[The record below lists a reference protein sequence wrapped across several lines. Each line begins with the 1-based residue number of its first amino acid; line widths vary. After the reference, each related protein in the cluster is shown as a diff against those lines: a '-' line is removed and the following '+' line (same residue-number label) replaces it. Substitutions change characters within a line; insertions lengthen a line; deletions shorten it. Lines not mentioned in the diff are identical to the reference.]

1 MDKVYI
7 SFQKSSEVSS
17 RKITIGDIASVYCK
31 DNSIQAK
38 IKSLPIISVPETE
51 SRRYVVT
58 AIKVFSVIEENV
70 NGTELINLGGP
81 EFVVSYKKEKK
92 QNKVTDFLK
101 VILASVVIFCGSA
114 FAIMAYD
121 NDVDINGIFET
132 MSKWVT
138 GDNKAVFLQQ
148 VMYSL
153 GLFLG
158 IMIFYN
164 RIGKRKSVKD
174 PTPLDIQM
182 RLYEDDINTTIINNS
197 EREEKQMMWNEFL
210 LIVLFSLGAGFVT
223 SCGYFALFMTVGVI
237 SRIVQFT
244 HTAGRERFYENLVIT
259 GVTVGNAFFTFTPY
273 EFLPSAVWVV
283 FSVFAGMYTGCFLI
297 SLAEA
302 VKGIPVFQEEQGLG
316 QVL

>member
-7 SFQKSSEVSS
+7 SFQKSSEVSN

-58 AIKVFSVIEENV
+58 AIKVFSVIEKNV
-70 NGTELINLGGP
+70 NGTELINLGEP

-101 VILASVVIFCGSA
+101 VLLASVVIFCGSA

-197 EREEKQMMWNEFL
+197 EREEKADDVE
-210 LIVLFSLGAGFVT
+210 
-223 SCGYFALFMTVGVI
+223 
-237 SRIVQFT
+237 
-244 HTAGRERFYENLVIT
+244 
-259 GVTVGNAFFTFTPY
+259 
-273 EFLPSAVWVV
+273 
-283 FSVFAGMYTGCFLI
+283 
-297 SLAEA
+297 
-302 VKGIPVFQEEQGLG
+302 
-316 QVL
+316 